1 MTLNPS
7 PPHRYEKAM
16 ELCISSGNFDDA
28 MDLAEQ
34 YKITLTESMAEG
46 MTMEKKLRG
55 DKDYKAHNTK
65 RRTIL
70 TRMAAL
76 AQLQGEFNIAT
87 KKYAEAGNSKEA
99 MVSLL
104 QSGDTKRIITFAG
117 YASDQSCA
125 TSQSHPTNYIPACS
139 RIQPIMC
146 HLLTSNQSSCVSA
159 KTIGGYDRG
168 LG

>member
-1 MTLNPS
+1 
-7 PPHRYEKAM
+7 M

-55 DKDYKAHNTK
+55 DKDYKSHNQK

-76 AQLQGEFNIAT
+76 AQQQGEFNIAT

-117 YASDQSCA
+117 HASNQSCA
-125 TSQSHPTNYIPACS
+125 TLQSHPTNNIPPRS
-139 RIQPIMC
+139 RIQPIIFQ
-146 HLLTSNQSSCVSA
+146 LAVASNQSCATLPHPTNHHVSL
-159 KTIGGYDRG
+159 RRR
-168 LG
+168 

>member
-1 MTLNPS
+1 MHIPIYRLHTLALLCFRMKDVAKSLDKNTDPATLRACS
-7 PPHRYEKAM
+7 KFFMEHQQYEKAM

-55 DKDYKAHNTK
+55 DKDYKSHNQK

-76 AQLQGEFNIAT
+76 AQQQGEFNIAT

-117 YASDQSCA
+117 
-125 TSQSHPTNYIPACS
+125 
-139 RIQPIMC
+139 
-146 HLLTSNQSSCVSA
+146 
-159 KTIGGYDRG
+159 
-168 LG
+168 